1 MGRWC
6 SVRCDCVRCLWQ
18 HIARVEMRERWR
30 ARSGA
35 AGALGWAGS
44 GRAKRAGSGSR
55 ARSSRARQSSHLEPM
70 RRVEAGSSA

>member
-44 GRAKRAGSGSR
+44 GRAKRAGLGSGSCFN
-55 ARSSRARQSSHLEPM
+55 ALELEGDRWCPKG
-70 RRVEAGSSA
+70 RVSCCL